1 MGHYWSEMRPE
12 PNKEALALYPRYRK
26 IQEELDTIPI
36 GKMTIPELKAV
47 QKFMARC
54 YQDYE
59 LNSPFVATSVTDEMN
74 NMQKIIKKCS
84 S

>member
-12 PNKEALALYPRYRK
+12 PNKEALALYRRYRK

-36 GKMTIPELKAV
+36 GKMTIPELTLV
-47 QKFMARC
+47 QKFIAHR
-54 YQDYE
+54 YKDYD
-59 LNSPFVATSVTDEMN
+59 LNTPFVATSITDQIKS
-74 NMQKIIKKCS
+74 MQKIIKKCS